1 MKFPLLLIFLLLLF
15 FQGFSQNPAEDMQWW
30 NETHGWEEG
39 DPVWRDWMTLSPGY
53 FGPNALPVPHVMKGE
68 LFKSPEIEITL
79 SNHALPG
86 DPTQDISGYTYIPF
100 AKNKIAIEMY
110 GVILERFAFSET
122 IRDERLSRIKNG
134 KGTAAGDFYFS
145 TLIQLLKGRKF
156 PNTLLRFGTK
166 TASGNQL
173 EGARYIDSP
182 AYFFDASFSK
192 NFGSHENESFKPF
205 LMLGFYSWQTNDAL
219 NLQNDALLYGAG
231 ADYTK
236 NYWLFSASLSGYSGY
251 KKELDRPMQLN
262 FDVRKDFEKSAF
274 RLQYHHG
281 LQHWNYKTIRVSYI
295 LKFKTREREGV

>member
-1 MKFPLLLIFLLLLF
+1 
-15 FQGFSQNPAEDMQWW
+15 MQWW
-30 NETHGWEEG
+30 NETHGWQEG
-39 DPVWRDWMTLSPGY
+39 DPVWRDWMIISPGY

-68 LFKSPEIEITL
+68 LYKTPEIEITF
-79 SNHALPG
+79 SNHFRPG

-100 AKNKIAIEMY
+100 AKDKIAIEMY
-110 GVILERFAFSET
+110 GVLFEHFAFSEKV
-122 IRDERLSRIKNG
+122 RDERLARIKDG
-134 KGTAAGDFYFS
+134 RGVAVGDFYFS
-145 TLIQLLKGRKF
+145 TLIQLTKERKF

-192 NFGSHENESFKPF
+192 NFGNTETGNFKPF
-205 LMLGFYSWQTNDAL
+205 LMIGFYSWQTNDAM

-231 ADYTK
+231 ADYTA
-236 NYWLFSASLSGYSGY
+236 NNWLYSASLSGYSGY

-262 FDVRKDFEKSAF
+262 FDVRKNFEKSAL
-274 RLQYHHG
+274 RLQYQHG

-295 LKFKTREREGV
+295 WKFTNKMK